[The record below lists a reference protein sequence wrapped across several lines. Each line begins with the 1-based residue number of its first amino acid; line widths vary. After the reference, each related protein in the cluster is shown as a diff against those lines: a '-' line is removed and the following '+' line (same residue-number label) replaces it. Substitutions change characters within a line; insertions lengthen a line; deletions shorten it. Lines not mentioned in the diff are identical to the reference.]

1 MDYPYLYAI
10 LMDPRI
16 REWWQRVVE
25 FREKVLARGD
35 EFLTSWLTVGEVLT
49 RPKELGNAGG
59 SVEPISFDLEAARRY
74 CAHPVDWVGCADPST
89 PERTTML
96 TTYGIRKD
104 VQSLLEGIRTD
115 LDAAAKVCALAL
127 PVLSARGVS
136 WIVTRILDP
145 VYLRSG
151 PSYRK

>member
-25 FREKVLARGD
+25 FREKMLARGD
-35 EFLTSWLTVGEVLT
+35 EFLTSWLTVGE
-49 RPKELGNAGG
+49 GG
-59 SVEPISFDLEAARRY
+59 PVEPISFDL
-74 CAHPVDWVGCADPST
+74 AHPVDWVGCAGPST
-89 PERTTML
+89 PERTAML

-115 LDAAAKVCALAL
+115 LDAAARVCALAL
-127 PVLSARGVS
+127 PMLSARGVS
-136 WIVTRILDP
+136 WIFTRILDP

-151 PSYRK
+151 PVYRK